1 MTDADVLPAA
11 TRRPQPETPARIRG
25 SIRRSSHI
33 GVQTRD
39 ESPELVVHGA
49 VRDVSTDAD
58 GAGRVVGEASFDCVV
73 APDRSVTSI
82 TSDPAEPALSRLV
95 GRVAH
100 KGWRAAARDVV
111 DADSLLS
118 SLLDDV
124 PIALLLSSYGA
135 LREGSLDLLAVQPL
149 MRRMRNLCAGWADGA
164 TPMRT
169 IDAGRPMPLP
179 GVVPA
184 PPEPATDPLATEQR
198 LPLARGEV
206 RRTRRLDITPGPTI
220 RVEASFRDSWCDP
233 AGAVGVLHEYVL
245 AADLGADGVV
255 ETIAAE
261 PRVLPYDECTLA
273 AASPQR
279 LVGLPIDEV
288 ATRVQTTAGTH
299 TCTHLDDLLRSLV
312 AVPALVTSFSL
323 GGYERAARPGADD

>member
-11 TRRPQPETPARIRG
+11 TRRPQTTTPPRSPG

-33 GVQTRD
+33 GVQTLD
-39 ESPELVVHGA
+39 DSPDLRVHGA
-49 VRDVSTDAD
+49 VRDVLTDGEGSGRALG
-58 GAGRVVGEASFDCVV
+58 GATLDCAV

-82 TSDPAEPALSRLV
+82 TSDPAEAALARLV
-95 GRVAH
+95 GQVAH

-111 DADSLLS
+111 SSDSCLS

-135 LREGSLDLLAVQPL
+135 LRQGSMDLLAVQPL
-149 MRRMRNLCAGWADGA
+149 MRRMRNLCAGWAEGA

-169 IDAGRPMPLP
+169 IDAGQPMPLP

-184 PPEPATDPLATEQR
+184 PPDPTSDPLDTEPR
-198 LPLARGEV
+198 LPLAPGEV
-206 RRTRRLDITPGPTI
+206 RRTRRLDVTPGPTSRI
-220 RVEASFRDSWCDP
+220 EASFRDSWCDP
-233 AGAVGVLHEYVL
+233 DGDEGVLHEYVVSATL
-245 AADLGADGVV
+245 DDELVV
-255 ETIAAE
+255 ASIDAE

-279 LVGLPIDEV
+279 LVGLPIAEV
-288 ATRVQTTAGTH
+288 AERVRASADTS

-312 AVPALVTSFSL
+312 AVPALLRTA
-323 GGYERAARPGADD
+323 GDAADHGW